1 MIGVV
6 ASEADRS
13 AVFEFF
19 ELFKTPWEFHRPG
32 VHYEV
37 LLCSNGTVP
46 ENSARLLLLYSSQRQ
61 PVEKYRSIKT
71 SCASGKNFV
80 LFRGERIPIYGSCL
94 LLEGLGNEVLVHKGT
109 NS

>member
-46 ENSARLLLLYSSQRQ
+46 ENSARLLLLYSSLVFLR
-61 PVEKYRSIKT
+61 RSKF
-71 SCASGKNFV
+71 SRNP
-80 LFRGERIPIYGSCL
+80 LLYERFELIL
-94 LLEGLGNEVLVHKGT
+94 
-109 NS
+109 